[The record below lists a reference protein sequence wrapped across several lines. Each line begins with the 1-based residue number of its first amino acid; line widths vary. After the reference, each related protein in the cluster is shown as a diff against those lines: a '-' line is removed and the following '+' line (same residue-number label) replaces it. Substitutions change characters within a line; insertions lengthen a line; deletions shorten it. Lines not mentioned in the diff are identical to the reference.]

1 MRVIL
6 TGGTGFIG
14 CRLAARLVARGHD
27 PVVFTRDAS
36 RSHDALHPKARVVS
50 WADGA
55 PEWESLVDGAGGI
68 VNLAGETIAQRWT
81 SGSKE
86 RIGRSRTAAV
96 ERLLGAIGK
105 AKAKPGVVVNA
116 SAVGYYGPHG
126 DEELSEESPAGS
138 DFLARTC
145 VAWEE
150 AARRF
155 EALGIRTVRTRIGIV
170 LGPEGGVLA
179 KLLPLFRLGGGGPV
193 GSGSQWMS
201 WIHVEDLVDL
211 FVWALETPEV
221 TGVLNAT
228 APRPVT
234 NREFGKA
241 LGRALHRPAFA
252 PAPALALKLALG
264 EMSTLVLDGQ
274 RVLPRRALSLGFTF
288 RHPELE
294 GALGDLVG
302 S

>member
-1 MRVIL
+1 MRIII

-14 CRLAARLVARGHD
+14 TRLGARLVARGHE
-27 PVVFTRDAS
+27 PIVFTRDAS
-36 RSHDALHPKARVVS
+36 RSRDALHPRVRVVS

-68 VNLAGETIAQRWT
+68 LNLAGETIAQRWT
-81 SGSKE
+81 AGTKE
-86 RIGRSRTAAV
+86 RIVRSRVGAV

-105 AKAKPGVVVNA
+105 AKTRPGVVVNA
-116 SAVGYYGPHG
+116 SAVGYYGPHE

-138 DFLARTC
+138 DFLAQTC

-155 EALGIRTVRTRIGIV
+155 EAAGIRTVRVRAGVV
-170 LGPEGGVLA
+170 LGPEGGALA
-179 KLLPLFRLGGGGPV
+179 KMLPPFRLGAGGPL
-193 GSGSQWMS
+193 GSGTQWMS

-211 FVWALETPEV
+211 FVWALETPSV
-221 TGVLNAT
+221 NGVVNGT

-234 NREFGKA
+234 MKEFA
-241 LGRALHRPAFA
+241 RTLGEVLHRPAFA
-252 PAPALALKLALG
+252 PAPAFALKLALG
-264 EMSTLVLDGQ
+264 EMSTIVLDGQ
-274 RVLPRRALSLGFTF
+274 RVLPKRTQSLGFSF

-294 GALGDLVG
+294 EALGDLLG